1 MTIRTYNNI
10 IDRLKAFADGH
21 YMLRA
26 FTHGERANID
36 INMVSD
42 YPWMHAEMLSVSPTP
57 GELSYE
63 FEVTFMDRPSD
74 IIDPMEQRREAVS
87 DMMMI
92 ALDLVA
98 ELRNGNTLFGYD
110 VTVGETPSI
119 TPQINEFSNYLTGVS
134 LTLNILVPYNWD
146 ACDIPADFAVGG
158 PGGSGGSGSG
168 AGSILLKVN
177 GTDNTVQ
184 NILDLVEG
192 SNSELTDRGDGRV
205 RIESTGGGGGGGGV
219 ESVTGLNTD
228 NTDPDNPIVRI
239 SVDGTTITGSG
250 TPASPLVSP
259 PQATPTLQQVISAG
273 ATLTQANTIEGGGF
287 DQTIQNVSK
296 VSVLSTGNQVYQRTS
311 AGNSQALT
319 LNGSVASLFFV
330 TGSTELGFV
339 AETSAVKV
347 VTPAVKATTAVVGNP
362 LVLTNASTGAVEYSA
377 LTTASVNDSANRRY
391 LTDAQQTVI
400 GNTSGT
406 NTGDETISTI
416 KTKLG
421 TTTVGENLNI
431 LANPSAIRFLRIN
444 ADNSVSALT
453 AADMRT
459 ALGVI
464 DTYVIGSGG
473 VFNPADG
480 LTYYIGSSQ
489 SMAAAPSTTAAR
501 RRVYVGSARRIVGID
516 LQVFTTV
523 TGSGETVP
531 VSVRVNNTTDY
542 LIGNMTW
549 NPGANNYALV
559 NNQSLDI
566 SLAVNDYWEIKIVC
580 PTWATNPTGVTMQG
594 AVSYQI

>member
-1 MTIRTYNNI
+1 
-10 IDRLKAFADGH
+10 
-21 YMLRA
+21 
-26 FTHGERANID
+26 
-36 INMVSD
+36 
-42 YPWMHAEMLSVSPTP
+42 
-57 GELSYE
+57 
-63 FEVTFMDRPSD
+63 
-74 IIDPMEQRREAVS
+74 MEQRREAVS

-110 VTVGETPSI
+110 VTVGDTPSI

-134 LTLNILVPYNWD
+134 LSLNILVPYNWD

-158 PGGSGGSGSG
+158 PGGSVGSGSG

-177 GTDNTVQ
+177 GTNNTVQ

-192 SNSELTDRGDGRV
+192 SNINLTDLGDGRV
-205 RIESTGGGGGGGGV
+205 RIEATGGGGGGLTCEDIEDCTV
-219 ESVTGLNTD
+219 IVNILLAISDLNTEVD
-228 NTDPDNPIVRI
+228 LKLDANTP
-239 SVDGTTITGSG
+239 ITGSTKTKITYDNDG
-250 TPASPLVSP
+250 LVTS
-259 PQATPTLQQVISAG
+259 G
-273 ATLTQANTIEGGGF
+273 A
-287 DQTIQNVSK
+287 D
-296 VSVLSTGNQVYQRTS
+296 
-311 AGNSQALT
+311 
-319 LNGSVASLFFV
+319 
-330 TGSTELGFV
+330 
-339 AETSAVKV
+339 
-347 VTPAVKATTAVVGNP
+347 ATTADI
-362 LVLTNASTGAVEYSA
+362 
-377 LTTASVNDSANRRY
+377 NDSANRRY

-406 NTGDETISTI
+406 NTGDETGTTIRSKLSITTLSGSNTGDQDLSGLMVKASNLSDLTNTTTARTNLGLGSLATQSGTFSGTSSGTNTGDETISTI

-421 TTTVGENLNI
+421 TTTVGENLNV
-431 LANPSAIRFLRIN
+431 LTNPSAIRFLRIN

-473 VFNPADG
+473 SFNPADG

-489 SMAAAPSTTAAR
+489 SMASAPSTTAAR

-523 TGSGETVP
+523 TGTNETVP

>member
-177 GTDNTVQ
+177 GTNNTVQ
-184 NILDLVEG
+184 NILDLVDG
-192 SNSELTDRGDGRV
+192 SNIDLTDLGDGRV
-205 RIESTGGGGGGGGV
+205 RIAANGGGGGGLTCEDIEDCTV
-219 ESVTGLNTD
+219 IINILLAISDLNTEVD
-228 NTDPDNPIVRI
+228 LKLDANTP
-239 SVDGTTITGSG
+239 ITGATKTKITYDNDGLVTSG
-250 TPASPLVSP
+250 A
-259 PQATPTLQQVISAG
+259 
-273 ATLTQANTIEGGGF
+273 
-287 DQTIQNVSK
+287 D
-296 VSVLSTGNQVYQRTS
+296 
-311 AGNSQALT
+311 
-319 LNGSVASLFFV
+319 
-330 TGSTELGFV
+330 
-339 AETSAVKV
+339 
-347 VTPAVKATTAVVGNP
+347 ATTADI
-362 LVLTNASTGAVEYSA
+362 
-377 LTTASVNDSANRRY
+377 NDSSNRRY
-391 LTDAQQTVI
+391 VTDAQQTVI
-400 GNTSGT
+400 GNTSGTNTGDETGTTIRSKLSITTLSGSNTGDQDLSGLMVKASNLSDLTNTTTARTNLGLGSLATQSGTFSGTSSGT

-421 TTTVGENLNI
+421 TTTVGENLNVLI
-431 LANPSAIRFLRIN
+431 NPSAIRFLRIN

-453 AADMRT
+453 AADMRM

-542 LIGNMTW
+542 VIGNMTW
-549 NPGANNYALV
+549 NPGANSYALV

-566 SLAVNDYWEIKIVC
+566 SLAANDYWEIKIVC

>member
-1 MTIRTYNNI
+1 
-10 IDRLKAFADGH
+10 
-21 YMLRA
+21 
-26 FTHGERANID
+26 
-36 INMVSD
+36 
-42 YPWMHAEMLSVSPTP
+42 
-57 GELSYE
+57 
-63 FEVTFMDRPSD
+63 
-74 IIDPMEQRREAVS
+74 MEQRREAVS

-177 GTDNTVQ
+177 GTNNTVQ
-184 NILDLVEG
+184 NILDLVDG
-192 SNSELTDRGDGRV
+192 SNIDLTDLGDGRV
-205 RIESTGGGGGGGGV
+205 RIAANGGGGGGLTCEDIEDCTV
-219 ESVTGLNTD
+219 IINILLAISDLNTEVD
-228 NTDPDNPIVRI
+228 LKLDANTP
-239 SVDGTTITGSG
+239 ITGATKTKITYDNDGLVTSG
-250 TPASPLVSP
+250 A
-259 PQATPTLQQVISAG
+259 
-273 ATLTQANTIEGGGF
+273 
-287 DQTIQNVSK
+287 D
-296 VSVLSTGNQVYQRTS
+296 
-311 AGNSQALT
+311 
-319 LNGSVASLFFV
+319 
-330 TGSTELGFV
+330 
-339 AETSAVKV
+339 
-347 VTPAVKATTAVVGNP
+347 ATTADI
-362 LVLTNASTGAVEYSA
+362 
-377 LTTASVNDSANRRY
+377 NDSSNRRY
-391 LTDAQQTVI
+391 VTDAQQTVI
-400 GNTSGT
+400 GNTSGTNTGDETGTTIRSKLSITTLSGSNTGDQDLSGLMVKASNLSDLTNTTTARTNLGLGSLATQSGTFSGTSSGT

-421 TTTVGENLNI
+421 TTTVGENLNVLI
-431 LANPSAIRFLRIN
+431 NPSAIRFLRIN

-453 AADMRT
+453 AADMRM

-542 LIGNMTW
+542 VIGNMTW
-549 NPGANNYALV
+549 NPGANSYALV

-566 SLAVNDYWEIKIVC
+566 SLAANDYWEIKIVC

>member
-10 IDRLKAFADGH
+10 IDRLAAFASGH
-21 YMLRA
+21 YMLRG

-134 LTLNILVPYNWD
+134 LSLNILVPYNWD

-184 NILDLVEG
+184 NILDLVDG
-192 SNSELTDRGDGRV
+192 SNTELTDLGDGRV
-205 RIESTGGGGGGGGV
+205 RIESTGGGGGGV

-250 TPASPLVSP
+250 TPASPLS
-259 PQATPTLQQVISAG
+259 AAG
-273 ATLTQANTIEGGGF
+273 ATP
-287 DQTIQNVSK
+287 QTLQNVIDNGDTLNKANEIDSATFDFAIVNLGK
-296 VSVLSTGNQVYQRTS
+296 LNFTGSDNQTMQRTS
-311 AGNSQALT
+311 GGNSQALT
-319 LNGSVASLFFV
+319 LNGTVASMFYI
-330 TGSTELGFV
+330 TGTSPRGF
-339 AETSAVKV
+339 AAGSGSAMVITTKI
-347 VTPAVKATTAVVGNP
+347 KASTAVVRQP
-362 LVLTNASTGAVEYSA
+362 LLLTNTTTGDVEYDA
-377 LTTASVNDSANRRY
+377 LTTADVNDSSNRRY
-391 LTDAQQTVI
+391 VTDAQQTVI

-444 ADNSVSALT
+444 ADNTVTALS

-473 VFNPADG
+473 SFNPADG

-523 TGSGETVP
+523 TGTNETVP

-549 NPGANNYALV
+549 NPGANSYALV

-580 PTWATNPTGVTMQG
+580 PTWATNPTGVTIQG